1 MLPIPASSQA
11 SETVCLPPVT
21 DYYIRK
27 LIQQNFSQLVSLQ
40 PDQAIS
46 TNLCRSSIELF
57 NRLTSLHSD
66 VMSIAKTLDA
76 LVLQHQTLRT
86 QGGKYQS
93 ELKQVEAQILHC
105 FALKRTQFVAEA
117 KILVIDDTPET
128 LRLLTTTLGEQGYAV
143 EQLSSGAAALNHVRD
158 RQPDLILLDVM
169 MPGIDGY
176 EVCERLKLD
185 PQTCHIPILFLSA
198 IDDASNK
205 VKAFDLGGVD
215 YVTKPFQL
223 EEVLARIEYQLKL
236 YQRSK
241 QQREAGQTYQNFF
254 ENAVEG
260 MFQTTLNGRFLRANQ
275 ALAEL
280 LGYDSPQELLDSVQD
295 IARQLYTVPQ
305 RRSQFVLYL
314 EQYRQTEEFEAE
326 VFRKNGDRLWIREKA
341 RAVRDVEGNLQFYE
355 GTVQDITA
363 QKRLEAAQ
371 GI

>member
-1 MLPIPASSQA
+1 MPPIPVSSQVP
-11 SETVCLPPVT
+11 ETICLSPVT

-40 PDQAIS
+40 PAQGLETD
-46 TNLCRSSIELF
+46 LGRSSIALF
-57 NRLTSLHSD
+57 NRLTSLHSN
-66 VMSIAKTLDA
+66 VMSIAQTLDT

-86 QGGKYQS
+86 QGGRYQS

-105 FALKRTQFVAEA
+105 FALKRTQTIAEA

-128 LRLLTTTLGEQGYAV
+128 LRLLTTTLSEQGYAV
-143 EQLSSGAAALNHVRD
+143 EQLSSGAAALKHVRD

-198 IDDASNK
+198 VDDALNK

-275 ALAEL
+275 ALAER
-280 LGYDSPQELLDSVQD
+280 LGYDSPQDLIDSVQD
-295 IARQLYTVPQ
+295 IARQLYTIPQ

-314 EQYRQTEEFEAE
+314 EQYGQTEEFEAE
-326 VFRKNGDRLWIREKA
+326 VFCKNGDRIWIREKA
-341 RAVRDVEGNLQFYE
+341 RAVRDAEGNLQFYE
-355 GTVQDITA
+355 GTVQDITE
-363 QKRLEAAQ
+363 QKRLEAVQ